1 MIGTL
6 INAGLILLGG
16 GLGLLLRKGI
26 PERIKDTI
34 MQGLSLT
41 VMLIG
46 IMGAIETQD
55 ILCVI
60 VSIVVGG
67 FLGALADIE
76 KQLDRLGS
84 FAEKKLASEEGSVA
98 KGFVTAS
105 LIFCVG
111 AMAIVGAMD
120 SGIRGDHSTLIAK
133 GVIDAVTAV
142 FLAATLGPG
151 VLLSAAAILVYQGAI
166 ALLAVWVA
174 PILTENVIREMGATG
189 GLLVLGIGFNL
200 MMPER
205 HLKVGNLLPAIFVP
219 LLYLPISHLLG
230 A

>member
-6 INAGLILLGG
+6 INTVLVLIGG

-26 PERIKDTI
+26 PERIRDTI

-46 IMGAIETQD
+46 IAGAIKTND
-55 ILCVI
+55 VLCVI

-67 FLGALADIE
+67 LIGGLLDIE
-76 KQLDRLGS
+76 KQLDKLGK
-84 FAEKKLASEEGSVA
+84 FAEKKLSSEEGSVA

-133 GVIDAVTAV
+133 GVIDAVTSV

-151 VLLSAAAILVYQGAI
+151 VLLSAVAILVYQGAI
-166 ALLAVWVA
+166 ALLSIWIA
-174 PILTENVIREMGATG
+174 PILTETVICEMGATG

-200 MMPER
+200 LFPNQKI
-205 HLKVGNLLPAIFVP
+205 KVGNLLPAIFVP
-219 LLYLPISHLLG
+219 LLYLPIAGLF
-230 A
+230 

>member
-6 INAGLILLGG
+6 INTVLVLIGG

-26 PERIKDTI
+26 PERIRDTI

-46 IMGAIETQD
+46 ISGAIKTND
-55 ILCVI
+55 VLCVI

-67 FLGALADIE
+67 LIGGLLDIE
-76 KQLDRLGS
+76 KQLDKLGK
-84 FAEKKLASEEGSVA
+84 FAEKKLSSEEGSVA

-133 GVIDAVTAV
+133 GVIDAVTSV

-151 VLLSAAAILVYQGAI
+151 VLLSAVAILVYQGAI
-166 ALLAVWVA
+166 ALLSIWIA
-174 PILTENVIREMGATG
+174 PILTETVICEMGATG
-189 GLLVLGIGFNL
+189 GLLVLGIGINL
-200 MMPER
+200 LFPNQKI
-205 HLKVGNLLPAIFVP
+205 KVGNLLPAIFVP
-219 LLYLPISHLLG
+219 LLYLPIAGLF
-230 A
+230 

>member
-6 INAGLILLGG
+6 INTVLVLIGG

-26 PERIKDTI
+26 PERIRDTI

-46 IMGAIETQD
+46 ISGAIKTND
-55 ILCVI
+55 VLCVI

-67 FLGALADIE
+67 LIGGLLDIE
-76 KQLDRLGS
+76 KQLDKLGK
-84 FAEKKLASEEGSVA
+84 FAEKKLSSEEGSVA

-133 GVIDAVTAV
+133 GVIDAVTSV

-151 VLLSAAAILVYQGAI
+151 VLLSAVAILVYQGAI
-166 ALLAVWVA
+166 ALLSIWIA
-174 PILTENVIREMGATG
+174 PILTETVICEMGATG
-189 GLLVLGIGFNL
+189 GLLVLGIGINL
-200 MMPER
+200 
-205 HLKVGNLLPAIFVP
+205 LFLNQKIKVGNLLPAIFVP
-219 LLYLPISHLLG
+219 LLYLPIAGLF
-230 A
+230 

>member
-6 INAGLILLGG
+6 INAGLVLLGG

-26 PERIKDTI
+26 PERIRDTI
-34 MQGLSLT
+34 MQGLALT

-46 IMGAIETQD
+46 IMGASETQD

-60 VSIVVGG
+60 VSVVVGG
-67 FLGALADIE
+67 FIGALADIE
-76 KQLDRLGS
+76 KQLDRLGKFS
-84 FAEKKLASEEGSVA
+84 EKKLASEEGSVA
-98 KGFVTAS
+98 QGFVTAS

-120 SGIRGDHSTLIAK
+120 SGIRGDHTTLIAK
-133 GVIDAVTAV
+133 GIIDAVTSV

-166 ALLAVWVA
+166 ALLSIWVA
-174 PILTENVIREMGATG
+174 PILTTEVIREMGAAG

-200 MMPER
+200 LFPDR
-205 HLKVGNLLPAIFVP
+205 HIKVGNLLPAIFVP
-219 LLYLPISHLLG
+219 LLYLPISHLFG
-230 A
+230 

>member
-6 INAGLILLGG
+6 INTFLVLIGG

-26 PERIKDTI
+26 PERIRDTI
-34 MQGLSLT
+34 MQGLSMT

-46 IMGAIETQD
+46 ISGSIKTND
-55 ILCVI
+55 VLCVI

-67 FLGALADIE
+67 LIGGLLDIE
-76 KQLDRLGS
+76 KQLDKLGKL
-84 FAEKKLASEEGSVA
+84 AEKKFSSEEGSVA

-133 GVIDAVTAV
+133 GVIDGVTSV

-151 VLLSAAAILVYQGAI
+151 VLLSAVAILIYQGAI
-166 ALLAVWVA
+166 ALLSIWIA
-174 PILTENVIREMGATG
+174 PILTDNVICEMGATG

-200 MMPER
+200 LFPNQKI
-205 HLKVGNLLPAIFVP
+205 KVGNLLPAIFVP
-219 LLYLPISHLLG
+219 LLYIPIAGLF
-230 A
+230 

>member
-6 INAGLILLGG
+6 INTVLVLIGG

-26 PERIKDTI
+26 PERIRDTI

-46 IMGAIETQD
+46 ISGAIKTND
-55 ILCVI
+55 VLCVI

-67 FLGALADIE
+67 LIGGLLDIE
-76 KQLDRLGS
+76 KQLDKLGQ
-84 FAEKKLASEEGSVA
+84 FAERKLSSEEGSVA

-133 GVIDAVTAV
+133 GVIDAVTSV

-151 VLLSAAAILVYQGAI
+151 VLLSAVAILVYQGAI
-166 ALLAVWVA
+166 ALLSIWIA
-174 PILTENVIREMGATG
+174 PILTDTVICEMGATG

-200 MMPER
+200 LFPNQKI
-205 HLKVGNLLPAIFVP
+205 KVGNLLPAIFVP
-219 LLYLPISHLLG
+219 LLYIPIAGLF
-230 A
+230 

>member
-6 INAGLILLGG
+6 INTALVLIGG

-26 PERIKDTI
+26 PERIRDTI

-46 IMGAIETQD
+46 ISGAIKTND
-55 ILCVI
+55 VLCVI

-67 FLGALADIE
+67 LIGGLLDIE
-76 KQLDRLGS
+76 KQLDKLGK
-84 FAEKKLASEEGSVA
+84 FAEKKLSSEEGSVA

-133 GVIDAVTAV
+133 GVIDAVTSV

-151 VLLSAAAILVYQGAI
+151 VLLSAVAILVYQGAI
-166 ALLAVWVA
+166 ALLSIWIA
-174 PILTENVIREMGATG
+174 PILTETVICEMGATG
-189 GLLVLGIGFNL
+189 GLLVLGIGYNL
-200 MMPER
+200 LFPNQKI
-205 HLKVGNLLPAIFVP
+205 KVGNLLPAIFVP
-219 LLYLPISHLLG
+219 LLYLPIAGLF
-230 A
+230 

>member
-6 INAGLILLGG
+6 INTVLVLIGG

-26 PERIKDTI
+26 PERIRDTI
-34 MQGLSLT
+34 MQGLALT

-46 IMGAIETQD
+46 IQGAIKTND
-55 ILCVI
+55 VLCVI

-67 FLGALADIE
+67 LIGGLLDIE
-76 KQLDRLGS
+76 KQLDKLGQ
-84 FAEKKLASEEGSVA
+84 FAERKLSSEEGSVA

-133 GVIDAVTAV
+133 GVIDAVTSV

-151 VLLSAAAILVYQGAI
+151 VLLSAVAILVYQGAI
-166 ALLAVWVA
+166 ALLSIWIA
-174 PILTENVIREMGATG
+174 PILTDTVICEMGATG

-200 MMPER
+200 LFPNQKI
-205 HLKVGNLLPAIFVP
+205 KVGNLLPAIFVP
-219 LLYLPISHLLG
+219 LLYIPIAGLF
-230 A
+230 

>member
-6 INAGLILLGG
+6 INTVLVLICGLF
-16 GLGLLLRKGI
+16 GLLLRKGI
-26 PERIKDTI
+26 PERIRDTI
-34 MQGLSLT
+34 MQGLALT

-46 IMGAIETQD
+46 IQGAIKTND
-55 ILCVI
+55 VLCVI

-67 FLGALADIE
+67 LIGGLLDIE
-76 KQLDRLGS
+76 KQLDKLGQ
-84 FAEKKLASEEGSVA
+84 FAERKLSSEEGSVA

-133 GVIDAVTAV
+133 GVIDAVTSV

-151 VLLSAAAILVYQGAI
+151 VLLSAVAILVYQGAI
-166 ALLAVWVA
+166 ALLSIWIA
-174 PILTENVIREMGATG
+174 PILTDTVICEMGATG

-200 MMPER
+200 LFPNQKI
-205 HLKVGNLLPAIFVP
+205 KVGNLLPAIFVP
-219 LLYLPISHLLG
+219 LLYIPIAGLF
-230 A
+230 